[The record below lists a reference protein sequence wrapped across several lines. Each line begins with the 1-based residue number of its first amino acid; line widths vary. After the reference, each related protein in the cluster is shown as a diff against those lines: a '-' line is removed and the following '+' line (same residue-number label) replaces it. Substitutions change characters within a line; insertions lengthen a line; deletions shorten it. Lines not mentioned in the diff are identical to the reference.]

1 MDLELMKKLVLVI
14 FIALLSVLSLSS
26 NAQITERTIITS
38 GEGKVSVAP
47 DMAELNMQL
56 QTINKDGN
64 KAKTDLDAQL
74 NRLLAALAPIG
85 ISSTELIA
93 STLQLNPQYEYQN
106 KRRQFVG
113 YRASRNVAVNLS
125 RLDQLNLVMETALA
139 AGVDQLG
146 RVNFKIADESQY
158 KKQAQQQAI
167 DQSKRLAK
175 QLAESYDATL
185 GPIVQ
190 ITYQGSDIQYP
201 RPMTQLRQHSDTS
214 MRGHTEPGI
223 YLHDNITFTDRIS
236 VIFELII
243 E

>member
-1 MDLELMKKLVLVI
+1 MKKLVLVM

-26 NAQITERTIITS
+26 NAQITERTIITF

-47 DMAELNMQL
+47 DLAELNMQL

-64 KAKTDLDAQL
+64 KAKTDLDAQF
-74 NRLLAALAPIG
+74 NRLLAALVPIG
-85 ISSTELIA
+85 ITSTELIA

-106 KRRQFVG
+106 QRRQFVG

-185 GPIVQ
+185 G
-190 ITYQGSDIQYP
+190 
-201 RPMTQLRQHSDTS
+201 
-214 MRGHTEPGI
+214 
-223 YLHDNITFTDRIS
+223 DRKS
-236 VIFELII
+236 VV
-243 E
+243 

>member
-1 MDLELMKKLVLVI
+1 MKKLLLVM
-14 FIALLSVLSLSS
+14 FIALLSFLSLTS
-26 NAQITERTIITS
+26 NAQITERTIITT

-64 KAKTDLDAQL
+64 KAKRDLDAQF
-74 NRLLAALAPIG
+74 NRLLGALVPIG
-85 ISSTELIA
+85 ITSTDIIA
-93 STLQLNPQYEYQN
+93 STLQLNPQYEYLN

-113 YRASRNVAVNLS
+113 YRASRNVTVTLS
-125 RLDQLNLVMETALA
+125 RLDQLNEVMETALA
-139 AGVDQLG
+139 AGIDQLG
-146 RVNFKIADESQY
+146 RVNFKIADELHY
-158 KKQAQQQAI
+158 KKQAQQKAI

-175 QLAESYDATL
+175 HLAESYDAIL

-190 ITYQGSDIQYP
+190 ITYQCSDIQYP
-201 RPMTQLRQHSDTS
+201 KPMTQLRQSAS
-214 MRGHTEPGI
+214 MRGDTEPGI

-243 E
+243 EQ

>member
-1 MDLELMKKLVLVI
+1 MKKLVLVM
-14 FIALLSVLSLSS
+14 FIALLSFLSLTS
-26 NAQITERTIITS
+26 NAQITERTIITT

-64 KAKTDLDAQL
+64 KAKRDLDAQL
-74 NRLLAALAPIG
+74 NRLLVALVPIG
-85 ISSTELIA
+85 ITSTDIIA

-106 KRRQFVG
+106 KRPQFVG
-113 YRASRNVAVNLS
+113 YRASRNVTVTLS
-125 RLDQLNLVMETALA
+125 RLGQLNQVMETALA
-139 AGVDQLG
+139 VGIDQLG
-146 RVNFKIADESQY
+146 RVNFKIADESHY

-167 DQSKRLAK
+167 DQSKNLAK
-175 QLAESYDATL
+175 HLAESYDAAL

-190 ITYQGSDIQYP
+190 ITYQDSDIHYP
-201 RPMTQLRQHSDTS
+201 RPMNELRQSSS
-214 MRGHTEPGI
+214 MRGDTEPGV

-243 E
+243 EQ

>member
-1 MDLELMKKLVLVI
+1 MKKLVLVM
-14 FIALLSVLSLSS
+14 FIALLSFLSLTS
-26 NAQITERTIITS
+26 NAQITERTIITT
-38 GEGKVSVAP
+38 GEEKVSVAP

-64 KAKTDLDAQL
+64 KAKRDLDAQF
-74 NRLLAALAPIG
+74 NRLLGALVPIG
-85 ISSTELIA
+85 ITSTDIIA
-93 STLQLNPQYEYQN
+93 STLQLNPQYEYLN

-113 YRASRNVAVNLS
+113 YRASRNVTVTLS
-125 RLDQLNLVMETALA
+125 RLDQLNEVMETALA
-139 AGVDQLG
+139 AGIDQLG
-146 RVNFKIADESQY
+146 RVNFKIADESHY
-158 KKQAQQQAI
+158 KKQAQQKAI

-175 QLAESYDATL
+175 HLAESYDAIL

-201 RPMTQLRQHSDTS
+201 KPMTQLRQSAS
-214 MRGHTEPGI
+214 MRGDTEPGI

-243 E
+243 EQ

>member
-1 MDLELMKKLVLVI
+1 MKKSVLVMLVGL
-14 FIALLSVLSLSS
+14 FSLFPLAC
-26 NAQITERTIITS
+26 NAQIAERTIITS
-38 GEGKVSVAP
+38 GDGQVSAAP

-56 QTINKDGN
+56 QAINKDGN
-64 KAKTDLDAQL
+64 QAKSELDAQF
-74 NRLLAALAPIG
+74 NRLLNALLPIR
-85 ISSTELIA
+85 ITSADIVA
-93 STLQLNPQYEYQN
+93 STLQINPQYEYQN
-106 KRRQFVG
+106 KRRQFVC
-113 YRASRNVAVNLS
+113 YRESRNVAVTIS
-125 RLDQLNLVMETALA
+125 RLDQLNQVMDIVLS

-146 RVNFKIADESQY
+146 SVDFKIADESQY

-175 QLAESYDATL
+175 HLAESYGAIL

-201 RPMTQLRQHSDTS
+201 RPMTQLRQSSS
-214 MRGHTEPGI
+214 MMGDPEPGI
-223 YLHDNITFTDRIS
+223 YLHDKITFTDRIS